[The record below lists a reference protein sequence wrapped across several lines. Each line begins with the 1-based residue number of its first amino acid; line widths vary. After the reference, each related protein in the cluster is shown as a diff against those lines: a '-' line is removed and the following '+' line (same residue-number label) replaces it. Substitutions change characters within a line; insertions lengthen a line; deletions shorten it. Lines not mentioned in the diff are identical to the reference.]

1 MSTRKILIVAFV
13 IAILLIPAY
22 NYDVKKVEAQ
32 PSVSVKVISKY
43 PAPHNTTFWLHW
55 NAPIYNDAVTGA
67 PVYDKDT
74 GYIIVRSLG
83 GFSGSISFSLDTPF
97 GWPAGLVVDLP
108 PSTTLAAGETKTLTF
123 NITHAAGV
131 LFGIFTFRVKVTSG
145 AQVFYSNFANV
156 QMSGHFVLFRLKGF
170 PYEITTAAGTT
181 LTVPVLAISQ
191 AGYVGTVALSRV
203 LPSWLSQPAGFSV
216 SLDAPDPLYTGGLLK
231 SHGVFE
237 GKVKI
242 AVASTVTPS
251 FYYPYVM
258 AYFSDYIFN
267 GDFNEIL
274 TKVVE
279 GKLYPL
285 GWNFTP
291 NVELDTNYYI
301 DPLNPWINS
310 PPYSAKLVAPTVAYT
325 GNVWLRQKI
334 WLPPTSPSYL
344 FTFRYSISPT
354 DIPNPPLNPGDRVWF
369 RIYNTTY
376 NVLYQ
381 QQIPSA
387 NYTGNWEAFTVDL
400 AMVSSVMEYRGK
412 EIIIS
417 FELIHDGDFVQ
428 TTVFIDYIRFPFEN
442 PWGSSINYADFWFPF
457 GLPVKIVDMLVVQTL
472 PTVSDLSMIT
482 GSFKVAGQIIPN
494 GYYGGNVY
502 LSASISPAIPFTST
516 LSVTG
521 PVNWL
526 YDGDFESGY
535 LANWVTLS
543 DVFGWVSVANVA
555 WDPNVINGTY
565 SAVFLYDSTSSDP
578 FVTGYTSLLT
588 KAPVY
593 VPATATGANITFKYK
608 TSMPPGNII
617 YDWRLEI
624 INAKTGALLASVGLP
639 LPNETLQTRTV
650 DLLPY
655 KGNYLLFKFKLG
667 ELTVDGVRAV
677 YLDDVVVKVDAP
689 VTNQAF
695 IADPTMPHNFEATI
709 SLPPVS
715 LGASPEIPPGVYNVT
730 LTFSTDPPYS
740 PAVESG
746 AKGPVKTLVIKVR
759 VIGVEAVQVPAKVTT
774 SGEFDIKLRFKTAAA
789 DNLNRTLYF
798 ETYNVWVL
806 GPTFTLFNRTTAAK
820 EFGLWIKWDGDVFRN
835 MSFTLPGKGG
845 STEVTLRLVTQNA
858 KPGIYNIRFFV
869 TSNITGPGEI
879 PTTIWTFGP
888 PPPGGLTYTGAAL
901 DFVVRVGDY
910 SISTDTYTLVVPSTG
925 SVEFDVKVKTYVT
938 PFTLSFSGKAYKIE
952 LGELVEVKG
961 VSFEFTPSTLSLDA
975 DKEATVKVKVKT
987 ELATVGIAFI
997 DIVATDGVTTREIQG
1012 IKLIIVAGGGS
1023 VQEFRVSKGEVK
1035 PLSYGESI
1043 VKKLPTYEFTVENK
1057 ENKVV
1062 KEYKPISISSD
1073 NVREVQVISGYST
1086 IPFNAIA
1093 LVIATLAAIGIAV
1106 FISRKYL

>member
-32 PSVSVKVISKY
+32 SSVSVTVISKY
-43 PAPHNTTFWLHW
+43 PAPHNTTFWLHS
-55 NAPIYNDAVTGA
+55 NAPIYYDAVNVT
-67 PVYDKDT
+67 PVFDRDT
-74 GYIIVRSLG
+74 GYIVVKSLG

-97 GWPAGLVVDLP
+97 GWPAELVVDLP

-123 NITHAAGV
+123 NITHAEFLAAS
-131 LFGIFTFRVKVTSG
+131 TYAFRVKVTSG

-156 QMSGHFVLFRLKGF
+156 RLVGHAVLFRLKGF

-181 LTVPVLAISQ
+181 LTVPVLAISRS
-191 AGYVGTVALSRV
+191 GYVGTVALSRV
-203 LPSWLSQPAGFSV
+203 LPSGWPSQPAGFSV

-237 GKVKI
+237 AKVKI

-251 FYYPYVM
+251 LYHPYVVT
-258 AYFSDYIFN
+258 YISDYIFN
-267 GDFNEIL
+267 GDFSPAL
-274 TKVVE
+274 TKVVG

-285 GWNFTP
+285 GWNFTS
-291 NVELDTNYYI
+291 NVELDAGTYFTG
-301 DPLNPWINS
+301 
-310 PPYSAKLVAPTVAYT
+310 PYSAKLVAPTVDYT

-344 FTFRYSISPT
+344 FTFRYNIPT
-354 DIPNPPLNPGDRVWF
+354 TSDPDDRVWF

-376 NVLYQ
+376 YKLFEVL
-381 QQIPSA
+381 IPSG
-387 NYTGNWEAFTVDL
+387 NYTGDWRSYSRDL
-400 AMVSSVMEYRGK
+400 ATVPSVMAYRGK

-417 FELIHDGDFVQ
+417 FELIHDGDFNP
-428 TTVFIDYIRFPFEN
+428 TTVFIDYIRFPFEDPMGFN
-442 PWGSSINYADFWFPF
+442 TINRANSLGSLS
-457 GLPVKIVDMLVVQTL
+457 LPVKIVDMAVVRTS
-472 PTVSDLSMIT
+472 PAVSDLSMIT

-526 YDGDFESGY
+526 YNGDFESGN
-535 LANWVTLS
+535 LTNWVVLS
-543 DVFGWVSVANVA
+543 DVFGSVSVVS
-555 WDPNVINGTY
+555 DPNVISGNY
-565 SAVFLYDSTSSDP
+565 SARFLYDSTSSNSS
-578 FVTGYTSLLT
+578 VTGYTSLLT

-593 VPATATGANITFKYK
+593 VSAKATGANITFKYK
-608 TSMPPGNII
+608 TSMDPGNII

-624 INAKTGALLASVGLP
+624 INANTGALLASVGLP

-667 ELTVDGVRAV
+667 ELTVGGVRAV
-677 YLDDVVVKVDAP
+677 YLDDVVVKVSAP

-695 IADPTMPHNFEATI
+695 IADPTTPHDFEATI

-740 PAVESG
+740 AAVESG
-746 AKGPVKTLVIKVR
+746 ARGPVKTLTVKVR

-774 SGEFDIKLRFKTAAA
+774 SGEFDIKLMFKTAAA

-798 ETYNVWVL
+798 ETYNVWVSSTL
-806 GPTFTLFNRTTAAK
+806 APFTLFDRATAAK
-820 EFGLWIKWDGDVFRN
+820 EFGLWIKWDGDVFRK

-869 TSNITGPGEI
+869 TSNITGAGEM
-879 PTTIWTFGP
+879 PTTTWTFGP

-938 PFTLSFSGKAYKIE
+938 SFTLSFLGKAYKIE

-987 ELATVGIAFI
+987 ELATVGMAFI

-1012 IKLIIVAGGGS
+1012 IKLVIVAGGGS
-1023 VQEFRVSKGEVK
+1023 VQEFKVSKGEVK
-1035 PLSYGESI
+1035 PLSYGEAI

-1086 IPFNAIA
+1086 IPFNAIV

-1106 FISRKYL
+1106 FISRRYL

>member
-43 PAPHNTTFWLHW
+43 PAPHNTTFWLYS
-55 NAPIYNDAVTGA
+55 NAPIYYDAVPPHP

-74 GYIIVRSLG
+74 GYIVVKSLG

-97 GWPAGLVVDLP
+97 GWPAELVVDLP

-123 NITHAAGV
+123 NITHAA
-131 LFGIFTFRVKVTSG
+131 FIAFSTYAFRVKVTSG

-156 QMSGHFVLFRLKGF
+156 RLVEHFVLFRLKGF

-181 LTVPVLAISQ
+181 LTVPVLAISRS
-191 AGYVGTVALSRV
+191 GYVGTVALSRV
-203 LPSWLSQPAGFSV
+203 LPSMWPPQPAGFSV

-237 GKVKI
+237 AKVKI

-251 FYYPYVM
+251 LYYPYVM
-258 AYFSDYIFN
+258 AYFSDYVFN

-274 TKVVE
+274 TKVVG

-291 NVELDTNYYI
+291 NVELDDGTFFTG
-301 DPLNPWINS
+301 
-310 PPYSAKLVAPTVAYT
+310 PYSAKLVAPTVAYT

-344 FTFRYSISPT
+344 FTFRYNIPT
-354 DIPNPPLNPGDRVWF
+354 TSDPGDIVYF

-376 NVLYQ
+376 YKLFEAL
-381 QQIPSA
+381 IPSA
-387 NYTGNWEAFTVDL
+387 NYTGNWEAFRVDL
-400 AMVSSVMEYRGK
+400 ATVPSVMAYRGK
-412 EIIIS
+412 EVIIS
-417 FELIHDGDFVQ
+417 FELIHDGDFNQ
-428 TTVFIDYIRFPFEN
+428 TTVFIDYIRFPFEDPMGFN
-442 PWGSSINYADFWFPF
+442 TINRANSLGSLS
-457 GLPVKIVDMLVVQTL
+457 LPVKIVDMAVVQTS
-472 PTVSDLSMIT
+472 PAVSDLSMIT
-482 GSFKVAGQIIPN
+482 GSFKVAGQITPN

-502 LSASISPAIPFTST
+502 LFASISPAIPFTSK

-526 YDGDFESGY
+526 YNGDFESGD
-535 LANWVTLS
+535 LTNWVVLS
-543 DVFGWVSVANVA
+543 DVFGSVSVVS
-555 WDPNVINGTY
+555 DPNVISGSY
-565 SAVFLYDSTSSDP
+565 SARFLYDSTSSNSS
-578 FVTGYTSLLT
+578 VTGYTSLLT

-608 TSMPPGNII
+608 TSMAPGTII

-624 INAKTGALLASVGLP
+624 INAKTGALLASVSLP

-667 ELTVDGVRAV
+667 ELTHGGVRAV
-677 YLDDVVVKVDAP
+677 YLDDVVVKVSAP

-695 IADPTMPHNFEATI
+695 IADPTMPHDFEATI

-740 PAVESG
+740 AAVESG
-746 AKGPVKTLVIKVR
+746 ARGPVKTLTVKVR

-798 ETYNVWVL
+798 ETYNVWVSSTL
-806 GPTFTLFNRTTAAK
+806 APFTLFDRVTAAK
-820 EFGLWIKWDGDVFRN
+820 EFGLWIKWDGDVFRK

-845 STEVTLRLVTQNA
+845 STELTLRLVTQNA
-858 KPGIYNIRFFV
+858 KPGIYHIRFFV
-869 TSNITGPGEI
+869 TSNITGAGEI
-879 PTTIWTFGP
+879 PTTTWTFGP

-925 SVEFDVKVKTYVT
+925 SVEFDVKVKTYIT

-961 VSFEFTPSTLSLDA
+961 VSFEFTPSTVSLDA

-987 ELATVGIAFI
+987 ELATVGMAFI

-1023 VQEFRVSKGEVK
+1023 VQEFKVSKGEVK
-1035 PLSYGESI
+1035 PLSYGEAI

-1093 LVIATLAAIGIAV
+1093 LVIATLVAIGIAV
-1106 FISRKYL
+1106 FISRRYL

>member
-43 PAPHNTTFWLHW
+43 PAPHNTTFWLHS
-55 NAPIYNDAVTGA
+55 NAPIYYDAVPPNP
-67 PVYDKDT
+67 PVFDKDT
-74 GYIIVRSLG
+74 GYIIVKSLG
-83 GFSGSISFSLDTPF
+83 GFSGSISFLLDTPF

-123 NITHAAGV
+123 NITHRDAGV
-131 LFGIFTFRVKVTSG
+131 LFGTFTFRVKVTSG

-156 QMSGHFVLFRLKGF
+156 RLVGHSVLFRLKGY

-181 LTVPVLAISQ
+181 LTVPVLAISRS
-191 AGYVGTVALSRV
+191 GYVGTVALSRV

-237 GKVKI
+237 AKVKI
-242 AVASTVTPS
+242 SVASTVTPS
-251 FYYPYVM
+251 LYYPYVM

-291 NVELDTNYYI
+291 NVELDTNYYN
-301 DPLNPWINS
+301 DPLNPWIDS
-310 PPYSAKLVAPTVAYT
+310 PPYSAKLVAPTVAYID
-325 GNVWLRQKI
+325 NVWLRQKI

-354 DIPNPPLNPGDRVWF
+354 DIPNPPLNPGDIVWF
-369 RIYNTTY
+369 RIYDTTY
-376 NVLYQ
+376 NVLYE

-412 EIIIS
+412 EVIIS
-417 FELIHDGDFVQ
+417 FELIHDGDFDQ
-428 TTVFIDYIRFPFEN
+428 TTVFIDCIRFPFEY
-442 PWGSSINYADFWFPF
+442 PWGSSINYADIWFPF
-457 GLPVKIVDMLVVQTL
+457 LLPVKIVDMAVVQTS
-472 PTVSDLSMIT
+472 PAVSDLSMIT
-482 GSFKVAGQIIPN
+482 GSFKVTGQIIPN

-526 YDGDFESGY
+526 YNGDFESGMD
-535 LANWVTLS
+535 NWVVLS
-543 DVFGWVSVANVA
+543 DVFGWVTLVSGPTA
-555 WDPNVINGTY
+555 INGT
-565 SAVFLYDSTSSDP
+565 SAQFLYDSTSPNP

-593 VPATATGANITFKYK
+593 VPPTATGANITFKYK
-608 TSMPPGNII
+608 TSMDPDDII

-624 INAKTGALLASVGLP
+624 INANTGALLASVGLP

-667 ELTVDGVRAV
+667 ELTDDEVRAV

-695 IADPTMPHNFEATI
+695 IADPTMPHYFEATI

-746 AKGPVKTLVIKVR
+746 ARGPVKTLTVKVR

-806 GPTFTLFNRTTAAK
+806 TPTFTLFDRATAAK

-869 TSNITGPGEI
+869 TSNITGAGEM
-879 PTTIWTFGP
+879 PTTTWTFP
-888 PPPGGLTYTGAAL
+888 PFGLTYTGAAL

-987 ELATVGIAFI
+987 ELATVGMAFI

-1012 IKLIIVAGGGS
+1012 IKLVIVAGGGS
-1023 VQEFRVSKGEVK
+1023 VQEFKVSKGEVK
-1035 PLSYGESI
+1035 PLSYGEAI

-1106 FISRKYL
+1106 FISRRYL

>member
-43 PAPHNTTFWLHW
+43 PAPHNTTFWLHS
-55 NAPIYNDAVTGA
+55 NAPIYYDAVTGN
-67 PVYDKDT
+67 PVFDRDT
-74 GYIIVRSLG
+74 GYIVVKSLG

-97 GWPAGLVVDLP
+97 GWPAELVVDLP

-123 NITHAAGV
+123 NITHAAFIG
-131 LFGIFTFRVKVTSG
+131 FTTYAFRVKVTSG

-156 QMSGHFVLFRLKGF
+156 QLVGHFVLFRLKGY

-181 LTVPVLAISQ
+181 LTVPVLAISLS
-191 AGYVGTVALSRV
+191 GYVGTVALSRV
-203 LPSWLSQPAGFSV
+203 LPSGWPPQPAGFSV

-237 GKVKI
+237 AKVKI
-242 AVASTVTPS
+242 SVASTVTPS
-251 FYYPYVM
+251 LYYPYVVT
-258 AYFSDYIFN
+258 YNSDYIFN

-274 TKVVE
+274 TKVVG

-285 GWNFTP
+285 GWNFTS
-291 NVELDTNYYI
+291 NVELDAGTYFT
-301 DPLNPWINS
+301 W
-310 PPYSAKLVAPTVAYT
+310 PYSAKLVAPTVAYT

-344 FTFRYSISPT
+344 FTFRYNIPT
-354 DIPNPPLNPGDRVWF
+354 TSDPDDRVWF

-376 NVLYQ
+376 YKLFEVL
-381 QQIPSA
+381 IPSG

-400 AMVSSVMEYRGK
+400 ATVPDVMAYRGK

-417 FELIHDGDFVQ
+417 FELIHDNDFYQ
-428 TTVFIDYIRFPFEN
+428 TTVFIDYIRFPFEDPMGFN
-442 PWGSSINYADFWFPF
+442 TINRANSLGSLS
-457 GLPVKIVDMLVVQTL
+457 LPVKIVDMAVVQTS
-472 PTVSDLSMIT
+472 PAVSDLSMIT

-526 YDGDFESGY
+526 YNGDFESGMD
-535 LANWVTLS
+535 NWVYLS
-543 DVFGWVSVANVA
+543 DVFGWVTLVSGPTA
-555 WDPNVINGTY
+555 INGT
-565 SAVFLYDSTSSDP
+565 SAQFLYDSTFSDP

-593 VPATATGANITFKYK
+593 VPPTATGANITFKYK
-608 TSMPPGNII
+608 TSMAPGNII

-624 INAKTGALLASVGLP
+624 INANTGALLASVSLP

-667 ELTVDGVRAV
+667 ELTVGGVRAV
-677 YLDDVVVKVDAP
+677 YLDDVVVKVSAP

-740 PAVESG
+740 AAVESG
-746 AKGPVKTLVIKVR
+746 ARGPVKTLTVKVR

-798 ETYNVWVL
+798 ETYNVWVSSTL
-806 GPTFTLFNRTTAAK
+806 APFTLFDRATAAK
-820 EFGLWIKWDGDVFRN
+820 EFGLWIKWDGDVFRK

-869 TSNITGPGEI
+869 TSNITGAGEM
-879 PTTIWTFGP
+879 PTTTWTYP
-888 PPPGGLTYTGAAL
+888 PFGLTYTGAAL

-961 VSFEFTPSTLSLDA
+961 VSFEFTPSTVSLDA

-987 ELATVGIAFI
+987 ELATVGMAFI

-1012 IKLIIVAGGGS
+1012 IKLVIVAGGGS
-1023 VQEFRVSKGEVK
+1023 VQEFKVSKGEVK
-1035 PLSYGESI
+1035 PLSYGEAI

>member
-13 IAILLIPAY
+13 IAILLIPVY

-43 PAPHNTTFWLHW
+43 PAPHNTTFWLHS
-55 NAPIYNDAVTGA
+55 NAPIYYDAVPPHP

-74 GYIIVRSLG
+74 GYIVVKSLG

-97 GWPAGLVVDLP
+97 VWPAELVVDLP

-123 NITHAAGV
+123 NITHAAFIG
-131 LFGIFTFRVKVTSG
+131 FTTYAFRVKVTSG

-156 QMSGHFVLFRLKGF
+156 RLVEHFVLFRLKGF

-181 LTVPVLAISQ
+181 LTVPVLAISRS
-191 AGYVGTVALSRV
+191 GYVGTVALSGV
-203 LPSWLSQPAGFSV
+203 LPSGWPSQPAGFSV

-237 GKVKI
+237 AKVKI

-251 FYYPYVM
+251 LYHPYVVT
-258 AYFSDYIFN
+258 YFSDYVFN
-267 GDFNEIL
+267 GDFSPAL
-274 TKVVE
+274 TKVVG

-285 GWNFTP
+285 GWNFTS
-291 NVELDTNYYI
+291 NVELDAGTYFTG
-301 DPLNPWINS
+301 
-310 PPYSAKLVAPTVAYT
+310 PYSAKLVAPTVAYT
-325 GNVWLRQKI
+325 GNVWLRQKV

-400 AMVSSVMEYRGK
+400 AMVSSVMAYRGK
-412 EIIIS
+412 EVIIS
-417 FELIHDGDFVQ
+417 FELIPDDDLTQ
-428 TTVFIDYIRFPFEN
+428 TTVFIDYIRFPFEDPMGFN
-442 PWGSSINYADFWFPF
+442 TINRANSLGSLS
-457 GLPVKIVDMLVVQTL
+457 LPVKIVDMAVVQTS
-472 PTVSDLSMIT
+472 PAVSDLSMIT
-482 GSFKVAGQIIPN
+482 GSFKVTGQIIPN

-526 YDGDFESGY
+526 YNGDFESGN
-535 LANWVTLS
+535 LTNWVVLS
-543 DVFGWVSVANVA
+543 DVFGSVSVVS
-555 WDPNVINGTY
+555 DPNVISGSY
-565 SAVFLYDSTSSDP
+565 SARFLYDSTSSNSS
-578 FVTGYTSLLT
+578 VTGYTSLLT

-608 TSMPPGNII
+608 TSMDPDDII

-624 INAKTGALLASVGLP
+624 INANTGALLASVSLP

-667 ELTVDGVRAV
+667 ELTVGGVRAV
-677 YLDDVVVKVDAP
+677 YLDDVVVKVSAP

-695 IADPTMPHNFEATI
+695 IADPTMPHNFEAII

-740 PAVESG
+740 AAVESG
-746 AKGPVKTLVIKVR
+746 ARGPVKTLTVKVR

-789 DNLNRTLYF
+789 DALNRTLRF
-798 ETYNVWVL
+798 ETYNVWVSSTPVPP
-806 GPTFTLFNRTTAAK
+806 GPFTLFNRATAAK

-869 TSNITGPGEI
+869 TSNITGVGEMPI
-879 PTTIWTFGP
+879 TTWTFP
-888 PPPGGLTYTGAAL
+888 PFGLTYTGAAL

-961 VSFEFTPSTLSLDA
+961 VSFEFTPSTVSLDA

-987 ELATVGIAFI
+987 ELATVGMAFI

-1012 IKLIIVAGGGS
+1012 IKLVIVAGGGS
-1023 VQEFRVSKGEVK
+1023 VQEFKVSKGEVK
-1035 PLSYGESI
+1035 PLSYGEAI

-1106 FISRKYL
+1106 FISRRYL